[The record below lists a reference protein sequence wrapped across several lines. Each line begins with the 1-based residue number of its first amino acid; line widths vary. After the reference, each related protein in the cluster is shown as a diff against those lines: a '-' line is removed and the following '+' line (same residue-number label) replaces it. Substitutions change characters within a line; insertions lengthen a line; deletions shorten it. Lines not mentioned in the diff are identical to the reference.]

1 VQGFWKG
8 VLVLVG
14 LDATPLIGRRTG
26 IGRYTGEL
34 LLGLRSLAAE
44 GDAGISGLVATAFTV
59 RGRGE
64 LARLLPPGVAD
75 RSRPLPARLLQ
86 RAWSR
91 WEYPS
96 VTSLT
101 GRVDVFHGTNFVLP
115 PPGRARGV
123 VTVHDLAFR
132 NAPSSVST
140 ASLALR
146 DLVPRALRR
155 AAVVCT
161 PSRAV
166 ADELA
171 DAYRLDLDRIQ
182 VTPLGVSEDWG
193 RTPRPS
199 PEWLAARGLPE
210 RYVLFVGTIEPRKM
224 LPTLLSAMRE
234 LRATGTGDV
243 PLVLLGPAGWGP
255 QLDLSGLPPELVV
268 FTGYR
273 PDEEVRRIV
282 AGAAVLAF
290 PSAAEGFGLPPLE
303 AFAAGVPVVASDLP
317 VTREV
322 LGDDAGRASFVPPGD
337 AAALAAALHERLG
350 RPDPAG
356 AAESRRAWA
365 SRFTWAATA
374 RATAEAYRRAIA

>member
-1 VQGFWKG
+1 
-8 VLVLVG
+8 VLGEVVRVLVG

-26 IGRYTGEL
+26 IGRYVGQLLPEL
-34 LLGLRSLAAE
+34 QSLVGDGPEGLT
-44 GDAGISGLVATAFTV
+44 GLVATAFTL

-64 LARLLPPGVAD
+64 LAGHLPAGVTD

-86 RAWSR
+86 RVWAR
-91 WEYPS
+91 GEHP
-96 VTSLT
+96 TITALA

-115 PPGRARGV
+115 PPGRSRGV
-123 VTVHDLAFR
+123 VTVHDLAFLHS
-132 NAPSSVST
+132 PGTVSAT
-140 ASLALR
+140 SRALR
-146 DLVPRALRR
+146 DLVPRALDR

-166 ADELA
+166 ADEIA
-171 DAYRLDLDRIQ
+171 EAYRLPADRLQ
-182 VTPLGVSEDWG
+182 VTPLGVSADWG
-193 RTPRPS
+193 LTAAPDAS
-199 PEWLAARGLPE
+199 WLSARGLPD

-224 LPTLLSAMRE
+224 LPTLLEAKRQ
-234 LRATGTGDV
+234 LAGTPAAEV

-255 QLDLSGLPPELVV
+255 ELDLSGLPADQVV

-273 PDEEVRRIV
+273 ADDEVRTIV
-282 AGAAVLAF
+282 AGARVLAF

-322 LGDDAGRASFVPPGD
+322 LGTDPDRATLVPPGD
-337 AAALAAALHERLG
+337 AAALAAALHDRLT
-350 RPDPAG
+350 RPDPPG

-365 SRFTWAATA
+365 SRFTWQATA
-374 RATAEAYRRAIA
+374 QATVQAYRRAVS